1 MARFKGWKQIV
12 TTSFPHIIV
21 FPFVE
26 MLVFTMLLPYLNRPG
41 SVKKVWLSALISSGL
56 ALSWTVS
63 LDIAV
68 LGIEEVERSTFPLL
82 STIGKVNLME
92 FLQRLDAIVVFT
104 FLITMFFKTS
114 IYFYCS
120 LIGIVDLFK
129 LKNHQQIV
137 LPIGVILFF
146 YQW

>member
-1 MARFKGWKQIV
+1 
-12 TTSFPHIIV
+12 
-21 FPFVE
+21 
-26 MLVFTMLLPYLNRPG
+26 
-41 SVKKVWLSALISSGL
+41 
-56 ALSWTVS
+56 
-63 LDIAV
+63 
-68 LGIEEVERSTFPLL
+68 
-82 STIGKVNLME
+82 ME

-137 LPIGVILFF
+137 LPIGVINIFLSMVMASNFSE
-146 YQW
+146 QTEEGIIPH